1 MTRKVDSDRR
11 PDHWV
16 LLDRSWAQRL
26 GVRRTAG
33 VYRIRSRDLARRM
46 SRETLWIDES
56 GQIHSHG
63 SQPAAASADRDNARS
78 RWVPARGR

>member
-1 MTRKVDSDRR
+1 MIRKVDRDRR

-16 LLDRSWAQRL
+16 LLDRSWPQRL

-33 VYRIRSRDLARRM
+33 VYRIRSRDLARRL
-46 SRETLWIDES
+46 SQVTLWIDES

-63 SQPAAASADRDNARS
+63 SQPAAAGTDCANARS
-78 RWVPARGR
+78 RSVLVQGR

>member
-1 MTRKVDSDRR
+1 MTRKVDRDRR

-33 VYRIRSRDLARRM
+33 VYRIRSRELARRL

-63 SQPAAASADRDNARS
+63 SQPAAACTDRASTRS
-78 RWVPARGR
+78 QGVPARGR